1 MGNDMWEISWLEN
14 VKEKELSTGQMESLM
29 KESSLITKCTAK
41 VNTFGLTDAVT
52 TVNTPKGK
60 CKASVSTT
68 GRVEVAMKEPSS
80 MIRCMGRV
88 NIGIQM
94 DAHM

>member
-14 VKEKELSTGQMESLM
+14 VKERELSTGQTERVM
-29 KESSLITKCTAK
+29 KASSPITKCTAK
-41 VNTFGLTDAVT
+41 VNISGLTDAVT
-52 TVNTPKGK
+52 TVNTSEAK
-60 CKASVSTT
+60 CKASANIT

-80 MIRCMGRV
+80 MIRCMGRE

-94 DAHM
+94 VAPM